1 MSKVE
6 LRKGAREARHALAF
20 QTVLALSE
28 KIERK
33 LESLNEFKQSKVI
46 ATYVSMIDEVQT
58 ERIIRTA
65 LNSHKRVLVPV
76 VDPRNKRLIFS
87 EIYDISELAVGHFD
101 IREPRPE
108 FVRPVD
114 LSEAEVI
121 VVPVVAWD
129 ERGFRIGNGG
139 GYFDKA
145 LALLKENLTVGLA
158 FEAQKVNRV
167 PEENFDIPLKTII
180 TESRIL
186 KFERN

>member
-6 LRKGAREARHALAF
+6 LRRSAREARRALAF

-28 KIERK
+28 EIERK

-58 ERIIRTA
+58 ERIIGTT
-65 LNSHKRVLVPV
+65 LNSHKRVLVPI
-76 VDPRNKRLIFS
+76 VDSRNKKLIFS
-87 EIYDISELAVGHFD
+87 EIYDISELAVGHFH

-121 VVPVVAWD
+121 VVPIVAWD

-145 LALLKENLTVGLA
+145 LAPLKGNLTVGLA

-167 PEENFDIPLKTII
+167 PEENFDIPLKMII
-180 TESRIL
+180 TERRIL
-186 KFERN
+186 RFKKN